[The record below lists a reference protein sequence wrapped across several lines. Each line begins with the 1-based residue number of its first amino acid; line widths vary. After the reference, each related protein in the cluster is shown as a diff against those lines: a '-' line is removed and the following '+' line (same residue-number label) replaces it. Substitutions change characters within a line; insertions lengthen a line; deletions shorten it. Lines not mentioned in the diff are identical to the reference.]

1 MKAVR
6 AARAAA
12 LAALLS
18 LGAAAAHA
26 HEVRPGY
33 LELREI
39 SPGVFE
45 VLFKT
50 PTLGGQRF
58 NLRPLLPAG
67 CRSQTPV
74 ATYEP
79 PGAILERWTV
89 TCDTILNG
97 QRIAVAGLSGTLLEV
112 LVRIETLDGRTIVQ
126 RLKPTAPS
134 FVVPTDPSVWQ
145 VAQTYLVLGVEHILG
160 GVDHLLFV
168 LALMLIVP
176 NGMLLFKTITA
187 FTLAHSISL
196 ALATLGAVHVP
207 GRPVEATIALS
218 VVFLAAELAHLQQGR
233 PGLTSR
239 APWLVAL
246 TFGLLH
252 GLGFAGALAEIGL
265 PQRQIPLALLQFN
278 VGVELGQL
286 MFVAAV
292 LAVLALVRRL
302 PLRWP
307 DWSWRLPAYGI
318 GVTAAFWA
326 VQRTVSFW
334 TAS

>member
-1 MKAVR
+1 MKVWR
-6 AARAAA
+6 ATLLAAA
-12 LAALLS
+12 LSLS
-18 LGAAAAHA
+18 ATAAHA

-33 LELREI
+33 LELRET

-50 PTLGGQRF
+50 PTLGGMRF
-58 NLRPLLPAG
+58 NLRPVLPGG
-67 CRSQTPV
+67 CRSQGPV
-74 ATYEP
+74 STYET

-89 TCDTILNG
+89 ACDTALTG
-97 QRIAVAGLSGTLLEV
+97 HRIAVDGLSGTLLEV
-112 LVRIETLDGRTIVQ
+112 LVRIETLDGRTIVL

-134 FVVPTDPSVWQ
+134 VAVPTEPSAWQ

-176 NGMLLFKTITA
+176 GRLQLLKTITA
-187 FTLAHSISL
+187 FTVAHSISL

-239 APWLVAL
+239 APWLVAF

-265 PQRQIPLALLQFN
+265 PQRQIPLALFQFN

-286 MFVAAV
+286 LFVGMV
-292 LAVLALVRRL
+292 LLVLALVRRL
-302 PLRWP
+302 PVPKPAWA
-307 DWSWRLPAYGI
+307 WRVPAYGI
-318 GVTAAFWA
+318 GVTAAFWT
-326 VQRTVSFW
+326 VQRIASFW
-334 TAS
+334 GAS